1 MHGGGHFM
9 FERKILSAMIAS
21 GMVGCSTLSPNPP
34 AVPAETK
41 ASVAPENESIACANQ
56 VKAFS
61 QTSVVASAKS
71 QKPSVDL
78 LFWCTKAAEK
88 GDARSQWVLA
98 GLYERGIGVTASQSE
113 ALRWY
118 KASATQGNADAQFR
132 VGQIYGRGEGVPQD
146 RNEATRWYLK
156 AAEQGHIEAAYYMGY
171 SYQHGKGATQNFPE
185 AVRWYS
191 KAAELGNTQAMHGLG
206 TLYLQGQGLPQNQ
219 VEAYKWF
226 NLAAVSGEKEFS
238 QSRDRL
244 AKKLSS
250 AQLAEGQRLASEWA
264 KKHPQN
270 AAKAP

>member
-1 MHGGGHFM
+1 M
-9 FERKILSAMIAS
+9 FERKILIAMTAL
-21 GMVGCSTLSPNPP
+21 GVVGCSTLSPNPP
-34 AVPAETK
+34 AASPEVKAAE
-41 ASVAPENESIACANQ
+41 VPENESIACANQ

-61 QTSVVASAKS
+61 QSPPPASGKS
-71 QKPSVDL
+71 QKPTVDL

-132 VGQIYGRGEGVPQD
+132 VGQIYGRGEGVTQD

-156 AAEQGHIEAAYYMGY
+156 AAEQGHLEAAYYMGY
-171 SYQHGKGATQNFPE
+171 RYQHGKGATQNFPE

-191 KAAELGNTQAMHGLG
+191 KAAELGNVQAMHGLG
-206 TLYLQGQGLPQNQ
+206 SLYLQGQGVPQNQ

-226 NLAAVSGEKEFS
+226 NLAAVSGEKELT

-244 AKKLSS
+244 AKKLSA

-264 KKHPQN
+264 KKHSKSS
-270 AAKAP
+270 AKAP

>member
-1 MHGGGHFM
+1 MI
-9 FERKILSAMIAS
+9 ERMILMAM
-21 GMVGCSTLSPNPP
+21 MVLVGTGCSTLISNAPVVKP
-34 AVPAETK
+34 ETK
-41 ASVAPENESIACANQ
+41 VAEVSENESIACANQ

-61 QTSVVASAKS
+61 QAPSAGSGKS
-71 QKPSVDL
+71 QKPTVDL

-88 GDARSQWVLA
+88 GDARSQWILA

-118 KASATQGNADAQFR
+118 KASATQGNADAMFR
-132 VGQIYGRGEGVPQD
+132 VGQICGRGEGVAQD

-156 AAEQGHIEAAYYMGY
+156 AAEQGHIEASYYMGY
-171 SYQHGKGATQNFPE
+171 RYQHGKGATQNFPE

-191 KAAELGNTQAMHGLG
+191 KAAESGNVEAMHGLG
-206 TLYLQGQGLPQNQ
+206 SLYLLGQGVPQNQ

-226 NLAAVSGEKEFS
+226 NLAAVSGQKEFT

-250 AQLAEGQRLASEWA
+250 AQLAEGQKLASEWV

-270 AAKAP
+270 LGKAP

>member
-1 MHGGGHFM
+1 M
-9 FERKILSAMIAS
+9 FERKTLITM
-21 GMVGCSTLSPNPP
+21 MVLGVAGCSTLTPTTPVSTPEVK
-34 AVPAETK
+34 ATEVPE
-41 ASVAPENESIACANQ
+41 SESIACANQ
-56 VKAFS
+56 VKAYA
-61 QTSVVASAKS
+61 QTSASASGKS
-71 QKPSVDL
+71 QKPTVDL

-98 GLYERGIGVTASQSE
+98 GLYERGIGVTASQTE

-118 KASATQGNADAQFR
+118 KASATQGNSDAQFR
-132 VGQIYGRGEGVPQD
+132 VGQIYGRGEGVTQD

-171 SYQHGKGATQNFPE
+171 RYQHGKGATQNFPE

-191 KAAELGNTQAMHGLG
+191 KSAELGNAQAMHGLG
-206 TLYLQGQGLPQNQ
+206 SLYLQGQGVPQNQ

-226 NLAAVSGEKEFS
+226 NLSAISGDKEFT

-250 AQLAEGQRLASEWA
+250 AQLAEGQRLASEWV
-264 KKHPQN
+264 KKHPKN
-270 AAKAP
+270 SAKAP